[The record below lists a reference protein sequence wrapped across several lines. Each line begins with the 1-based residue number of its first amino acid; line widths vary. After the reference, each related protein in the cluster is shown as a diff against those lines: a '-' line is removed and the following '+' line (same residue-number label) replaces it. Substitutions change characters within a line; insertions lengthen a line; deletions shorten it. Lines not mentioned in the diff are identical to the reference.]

1 MKGGGE
7 EIVDIGVLCT
17 FPKKELGMEIIFC
30 LADLKV
36 EDGTQKFCQND
47 TNLFGS
53 VATNDWLQNIK
64 LQRILACPYSAY
76 LPWRCLTG
84 DMMHLETFSP

>member
-7 EIVDIGVLCT
+7 EIVDIGVLDT
-17 FPKKELGMEIIFC
+17 FSKKERGMEIIFY

-47 TNLFGS
+47 TNLF
-53 VATNDWLQNIK
+53 
-64 LQRILACPYSAY
+64 
-76 LPWRCLTG
+76 
-84 DMMHLETFSP
+84 